1 MIQRQNRKAAE
12 SQSIANVNN
21 VMQPSCRRRFLT
33 WQVNRGNRLIFS
45 VRIQW
50 YAPYR
55 DFADPPKGVRLD
67 NCLNQQDIPRTILP
81 T

>member
-33 WQVNRGNRLIFS
+33 WQVNRGNRLIMVVS
-45 VRIQW
+45 GSKQGT
-50 YAPYR
+50 
-55 DFADPPKGVRLD
+55 PKNGR
-67 NCLNQQDIPRTILP
+67 
-81 T
+81 